1 MLIGE
6 LMLRG
11 VAVGCYIAMPII
23 VLWVT
28 ILAIREQ
35 DILGILLATFGWFLF
50 IVMTLVI
57 LGV

>member
-1 MLIGE
+1 
-6 LMLRG
+6 MLRG